1 MTPYDKW
8 VLVCRLCRDFFIG
21 GGLGG
26 FGIWLST
33 VEITFSGSLPFIHFN
48 HVAHYRLRRLL
59 GQLFAVV
66 FITLGSILEYLFIA
80 GYIRP

>member
-1 MTPYDKW
+1 MTPYEKW
-8 VLVCRLCRDFFIG
+8 VLVCRLARDFFLG
-21 GGLGG
+21 GGLGA

-33 VEITFSGSLPFIHFN
+33 VHIEFHRAFPFVSFDHLK
-48 HVAHYRLRRLL
+48 HYRLRRLL